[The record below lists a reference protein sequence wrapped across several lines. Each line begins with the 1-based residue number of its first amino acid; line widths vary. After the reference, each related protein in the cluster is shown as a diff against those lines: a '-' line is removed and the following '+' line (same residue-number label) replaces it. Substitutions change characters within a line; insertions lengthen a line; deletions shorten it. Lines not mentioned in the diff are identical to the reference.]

1 MSENK
6 AGKIAAGVT
15 VVVFLVGG
23 FFMIRAVL
31 DIQSR
36 FPLEIVEVSETF
48 DPESCTWTLEV
59 TMRNDSTEQVEVTR
73 IGTVLNRRRAS
84 RVIEQAP
91 LAVGETAIATVSWNA
106 LAASVC
112 PSSVDDVNHTKLSV
126 ELDNGATVIYG
137 F

>member
-1 MSENK
+1 MSGNK

-23 FFMIRAVL
+23 FFLIRAVL
-31 DIQSR
+31 VVQSG
-36 FPLEIVEVSETF
+36 FPLEIVEVSETI
-48 DPESCTWTLEV
+48 DPEGCTWTLEV

-84 RVIEQAP
+84 RLIDQAP

-106 LAASVC
+106 RAASVC
-112 PSSVDDVNHTKLSV
+112 PSSVDDVNHAKLSV
-126 ELDNGATVIYG
+126 DLGNGATVTHG